1 MSERRKGRERRTEE
15 RRFVHEREEK
25 RNGNVQER
33 GREREANEKE
43 RETCMWK
50 KLSGKKSEDAKSKLI
65 VGKPKEKEIK
75 RMEGRGVN
83 REAES
88 RGRETRRTPPSDR
101 RRERT
106 KEKGRYAE
114 GKRGCNERKTTVA

>member
-1 MSERRKGRERRTEE
+1 MRGEKAAREGRKKEDLYTSERRRETETCK
-15 RRFVHEREEK
+15 RE
-25 RNGNVQER
+25 G
-33 GREREANEKE
+33 GREANEKE

-50 KLSGKKSEDAKSKLI
+50 KLSGKKSEDEKQADSWQAE
-65 VGKPKEKEIK
+65 GKRDKTNGRKREKAEEE
-75 RMEGRGVN
+75 RQGV
-83 REAES
+83 R
-88 RGRETRRTPPSDR
+88 PSDR